1 LTNPTPRQIKVQV
14 LYQWIQG
21 FSRDK
26 IAENNDIGRG
36 SVTNIIEHFKTTTV
50 PDIDLL
56 RETSLQIKKQDIAIF
71 SLAASLRL
79 RRFLEDRGITEDR
92 IESLLE
98 EIDVFCYK
106 QQITP
111 KDFILKINQASTL
124 ARDLQTPIHKLPSI
138 VHQLLNQKGKLE
150 REIAIKKQE
159 YRHVASLHEK
169 YVDELKK
176 FREKRHLLLKL
187 NDLRQLLDHQNRT
200 LDLISQENCD
210 LAKENYYL
218 KAILAKDD
226 ILPFEFKETNKKL
239 AFIGDNK
246 PFDKKEISDIVYEL
260 YHYPSDHIDIIKT
273 MRQWNEQRQQQQSCD

>member
-1 LTNPTPRQIKVQV
+1 MTNPTPRQIKVQV

-111 KDFILKINQASTL
+111 KDFILKINQASNL

-138 VHQLLNQKGKLE
+138 LHQLLNQKGKLE

-159 YRHVASLHEK
+159 YRQVASLHEK

-187 NDLRQLLDHQNRT
+187 NDLQQLLDHQNRT
-200 LDLISQENCD
+200 LDLIS
-210 LAKENYYL
+210 
-218 KAILAKDD
+218 
-226 ILPFEFKETNKKL
+226 
-239 AFIGDNK
+239 
-246 PFDKKEISDIVYEL
+246 KEIVTL
-260 YHYPSDHIDIIKT
+260 QKKTII
-273 MRQWNEQRQQQQSCD
+273 